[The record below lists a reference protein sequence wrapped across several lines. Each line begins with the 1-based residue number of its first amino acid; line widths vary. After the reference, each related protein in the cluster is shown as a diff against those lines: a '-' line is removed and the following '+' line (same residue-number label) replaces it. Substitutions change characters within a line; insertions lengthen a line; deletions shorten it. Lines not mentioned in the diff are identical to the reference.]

1 MSFGAVARDYDRVR
15 PSPPSEAVDWL
26 LPARRDVVVDLAAG
40 TGLLTRALAGKV
52 GHVIAVEPDE
62 RMRSVLQARSAD
74 VEVLAGRG
82 EAIPLPDASA
92 DAVFVSSAWHWMD
105 PERAVPEISR
115 VLRDGGRF
123 GVIWTGREPD
133 IGWLRTGEWF
143 AEAQAERRQA
153 GAQSPGGNVPGA
165 EVAGAEAASAGS
177 ASGQDSPPVQLLEQ
191 DPAEEIPE
199 GERIRD
205 SERRQVRLPDRTTF
219 TNIETHVFRF
229 SRYMPVPDIVDMLTT
244 YSGVI
249 TASPGLRDIGRA
261 RASAALAERFPG
273 AAELEIPMRSRCW
286 RADRV
291 SRQQVARH

>member
-1 MSFGAVARDYDRVR
+1 MSFGAVAGEYDRLR
-15 PSPPSEAVDWL
+15 PGPPPEAVDWL

-52 GHVIAVEPDE
+52 GHVIAVEPDA
-62 RMRSVLQARSAD
+62 RMRSVLQARSGD

-105 PERAVPEISR
+105 PDRAVPEISR

-123 GVIWTGREPD
+123 GVIWTGRKPD
-133 IGWLRTGEWF
+133 IEWLHADVWF
-143 AEAQAERRQA
+143 AEALAERPAAGQEQA
-153 GAQSPGGNVPGA
+153 
-165 EVAGAEAASAGS
+165 AGRLVN
-177 ASGQDSPPVQLLEQ
+177 P
-191 DPAEEIPE
+191 DPAEQVAVGKIPA
-199 GERIRD
+199 GERIAD
-205 SERRQVRLPDRTTF
+205 SEHRQVRLPDPTLF
-219 TNIETHVFRF
+219 TNIETHMFRF
-229 SRYMPVPDIVDMLTT
+229 SRYMPVTDIVDMLGT

-249 TASPGLRDIGRA
+249 TASPDLRNIGRA
-261 RASAALAERFPG
+261 RAAAALAEQFPG

-291 SRQQVARH
+291 GRTNR